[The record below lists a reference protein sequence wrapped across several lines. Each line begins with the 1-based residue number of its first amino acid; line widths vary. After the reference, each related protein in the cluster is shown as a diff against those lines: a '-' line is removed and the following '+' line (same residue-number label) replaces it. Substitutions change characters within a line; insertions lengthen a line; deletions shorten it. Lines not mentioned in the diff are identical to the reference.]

1 MKKLILPKSYWMCM
15 IITILL
21 CSGQIGWSQ
30 IFAKAQNKA
39 PRTEASSSIAT
50 QKLRTVLNDLK
61 SHYRVDILSEG
72 RLVEGIIIQTDAVD
86 YTQSLEYNLDKVLKA
101 NGLRFKKI
109 KSDSYLILE
118 DKKLKKFVESD
129 VRFQY
134 NNTSQPSE
142 ESSSIKNIEI
152 DLIANE
158 EVKGKVSDDKGGFLP
173 GVNIKIKGTQKG
185 TISGNDGSYKI
196 EANAGDVLVFSF
208 IGFKSQELTVN
219 ANQLVLNVALTES
232 LSTLG
237 EVVVVGS
244 RSSQARTNINS
255 AVPIDVITTKE
266 LKNFSQVDLGQI
278 LNYVAPSFNS
288 NRQTV
293 ADGSDHVDPASLR
306 GLGPDQVLVLVN
318 GKRRHSSALLNING
332 TVGRGSVGIDMN
344 VIPVAAIE
352 RIEVLRDG
360 AAAQYGSD
368 AIAGVINV
376 VLKKNVEGFSSSL
389 TLGQNMTTM
398 NYTAPNIAGGMDN
411 KIQSINDGQVIQF
424 DFSKG
429 FRLGKE
435 GSLTISAQYNEHG
448 KTNRSGEDN
457 IPTTYLGSNG
467 GFPTTPT
474 GQVQNDFRKNL
485 LVADKAIET
494 ANGYDRHNMVF
505 GNSSSKNLGLFF
517 NGGLPMG
524 KESELYFSGGLT
536 YRTGKGFGNY
546 RPPVARNQQPLN
558 TDGSLFYRD
567 GFLPGIGSEVQDQSI
582 ILGYKTKLGKWNMDL
597 SNTYGANS
605 FGFSVFNSGNATL
618 PNANNQQTE
627 FDAGKLKF
635 DQNTTNLDFSRLYE
649 KVGSISGLNLAFGA
663 EFRRDHYQIVA
674 GEKGSYSGEVK
685 NVPVAPIVANGPAYN
700 NGTTVAAPGAQVF
713 PGYQPS
719 NEVDK
724 SRTNLGLYAD
734 VEGEIANRL
743 LVGIATRY
751 ENYSD
756 FGSNFSNKISTR
768 LKLTEN
774 FAFRGSASTGFRAPS
789 LHQRYFNNTSTQFVS
804 GLPSNTLTV
813 NNDDPIARK
822 TIGVDAL
829 RPETSVSYTV
839 GLTGKIGRLSL
850 TVDAYQIEIQD
861 RIVYSG
867 AFSRALL
874 GFATT
879 DYVGVNNV
887 NFFANAANT
896 RTQGIDIVAN
906 FKQKV
911 GKGNLLLNAAI
922 NFNKNEV
929 TAINSTALIDSP
941 EKNDPT
947 KSPDTQFKNLLF
959 DRQQR
964 SRIEV
969 WQPKNKIN
977 LSATYNINKL
987 SVSVRVVRF
996 GEVKYIHN
1004 LDTEA
1009 KKADGTYWNT
1019 QFNRDAN
1026 GQAYIDQT
1034 FAPVLITDLVL
1045 GYALS
1050 KGIQLSIGANNI
1062 FDVYP
1067 QQIYIDPRNAYG
1079 SLDYSSGRDASNRG
1093 RLLFQ
1098 PNQGGYNGRFAFA
1111 KVSANF

>member
-1 MKKLILPKSYWMCM
+1 METTSA
-15 IITILL
+15 T
-21 CSGQIGWSQ
+21 S
-30 IFAKAQNKA
+30 
-39 PRTEASSSIAT
+39 T
-50 QKLRTVLNDLK
+50 QKLRGVLNDLK
-61 SHYRVDILSEG
+61 SYYRVDILSEG
-72 RLVEGIIIQTDAVD
+72 HLVEGITIPSDLVNFNL
-86 YTQSLEYNLDKVLKA
+86 SLENNLDKIFKN

-109 KSDSYLILE
+109 KQGSYLILE
-118 DKKLKKFVESD
+118 DKKIKKVVESD
-129 VRFQY
+129 ARFQD
-134 NNTSQPSE
+134 NAQQAE
-142 ESSSIKNIEI
+142 ENQSMKNLENI
-152 DLIANE
+152 LIASQ
-158 EVKGKVSDDKGGFLP
+158 EVKGKVSDEKGDLLP
-173 GVNIKIKGTQKG
+173 GVNIKIKGTKKG
-185 TISGNDGSYKI
+185 VISGSDGLYRI
-196 EANAGDVLVFSF
+196 EANAGDVLIFSF
-208 IGFKSQELTVN
+208 IGFKSKELIVDK
-219 ANQLVLNVALTES
+219 NQLVLNVTLTEG

-244 RSSQARTNINS
+244 RSSQARTNTNS
-255 AVPIDVITTKE
+255 AVPVDVITTKE

-368 AIAGVINV
+368 AIAGVINI
-376 VLKKNVEGFSSSL
+376 VLKKNFEGFSSSF

-398 NYTAPNIAGGMDN
+398 NYTAPNIAGGVDAKSQN
-411 KIQSINDGQVIQF
+411 INDGQVIQF

-435 GSLTISAQYNEHG
+435 GSLTVSGQYNEHG

-457 IPTTYLGSNG
+457 IPTTYLGANG
-467 GFPTTPT
+467 GFPATPM
-474 GQVQNDFRKNL
+474 GQVQNDFRNNL

-505 GNSSSKNLGLFF
+505 GNSSAKNLGIFF
-517 NGGLPMG
+517 NGGLPIG
-524 KESELYFSGGLT
+524 KKSEFYFSGGIT
-536 YRTGKGFGNY
+536 NRTGKGFGNY

-558 TDGSLFYRD
+558 TDGSLFYNN
-567 GFLPGIGSEVQDQSI
+567 GFLPGINSEIKDQSI
-582 ILGYKTKLGKWNMDL
+582 ILGYRTKLGEWKMDL
-597 SNTYGANS
+597 SNTFGANS
-605 FGFSVFNSGNATL
+605 FKFSVFNSGNATL
-618 PNANNQQTE
+618 PNNDNQQTE

-649 KVGSISGLNLAFGA
+649 KVGNISGLNLAFGA

-674 GEKGSYSGEVK
+674 GEKSSYSGETKSVA
-685 NVPVAPIVANGPAYN
+685 VAPIVAGGPAYN
-700 NGTTVAAPGAQVF
+700 NLTVLAAPGAQIF

-724 SRTNLGLYAD
+724 SRTNLGIYAD

-743 LVGIATRY
+743 LVGIASRF

-756 FGSNFSNKISTR
+756 FGSNFSNKISAR

-774 FAFRGSASTGFRAPS
+774 FAIRGSTSTGFRAPS
-789 LHQRYFNNTSTQFVS
+789 LHQRYFNNTSTQFIS

-813 NNDDPIARK
+813 NNDDPIARQ

-829 RPETSVSYTV
+829 RPETSVSYAM
-839 GLTGKIGRLSL
+839 GLTSKIGRFSL
-850 TVDAYQIEIQD
+850 TIDAYQIEIKD

-874 GFATT
+874 GFAAT
-879 DYVGVNNV
+879 DYVGINQV

-896 RTQGIDIVAN
+896 RTQGVDIVAS

-911 GKGNLLLNAAI
+911 GKGNLLFNAGI
-922 NFNKNEV
+922 NFNNNEV
-929 TAINSTALIDSP
+929 TAINSTTLIDSP
-941 EKNDPT
+941 AKNDPT

-977 LSATYNINKL
+977 LSATYNINKF

-996 GEVKYIHN
+996 GQVKYVHN

-1009 KKADGTYWNT
+1009 KKPDGTYWNP
-1019 QFNRDAN
+1019 QFSRDAN

-1079 SLDYSSGRDASNRG
+1079 SVDYAAGRDASNRG

-1111 KVSANF
+1111 KLSANF

>member
-1 MKKLILPKSYWMCM
+1 
-15 IITILL
+15 
-21 CSGQIGWSQ
+21 
-30 IFAKAQNKA
+30 
-39 PRTEASSSIAT
+39 
-50 QKLRTVLNDLK
+50 
-61 SHYRVDILSEG
+61 
-72 RLVEGIIIQTDAVD
+72 
-86 YTQSLEYNLDKVLKA
+86 
-101 NGLRFKKI
+101 
-109 KSDSYLILE
+109 
-118 DKKLKKFVESD
+118 
-129 VRFQY
+129 
-134 NNTSQPSE
+134 
-142 ESSSIKNIEI
+142 
-152 DLIANE
+152 
-158 EVKGKVSDDKGGFLP
+158 
-173 GVNIKIKGTQKG
+173 
-185 TISGNDGSYKI
+185 
-196 EANAGDVLVFSF
+196 
-208 IGFKSQELTVN
+208 
-219 ANQLVLNVALTES
+219 
-232 LSTLG
+232 
-237 EVVVVGS
+237 
-244 RSSQARTNINS
+244 
-255 AVPIDVITTKE
+255 
-266 LKNFSQVDLGQI
+266 
-278 LNYVAPSFNS
+278 
-288 NRQTV
+288 
-293 ADGSDHVDPASLR
+293 
-306 GLGPDQVLVLVN
+306 LVN

-332 TVGRGSVGIDMN
+332 TVGRGSVGTDMN

-389 TLGQNMTTM
+389 TLGQNITTM
-398 NYTAPNIAGGMDN
+398 NYTAPNIAGGIDN
-411 KIQSINDGQVIQF
+411 KSQSINDGQVIQF

-457 IPTTYLGSNG
+457 IPTTYLGSSG
-467 GFPTTPT
+467 GFPITPA

-485 LVADKAIET
+485 LVADKAIEV
-494 ANGYDRHNMVF
+494 ANGYDRRNMVF
-505 GNSSSKNLGLFF
+505 GNSSSKNYGLFI
-517 NGGLPMG
+517 NGGVPTG
-524 KESELYFSGGLT
+524 IKSELYFSAGIT

-558 TDGSLFYRD
+558 ADGSLFYRD
-567 GFLPGIGSEVQDQSI
+567 GFLPGISSEVQDQSI
-582 ILGYKTKLGKWNMDL
+582 IVGYKTKFGNWNMDL
-597 SNTYGANS
+597 SNTFGANS
-605 FGFSVFNSGNATL
+605 FGFTVINSGNATL
-618 PNANNQQTE
+618 PNTNNQQTQ
-627 FDAGKLKF
+627 FDSGKLRF

-674 GEKGSYSGEVK
+674 GEKASYSGDVK
-685 NVPVAPIVANGPAYN
+685 IVPVAPIFAGGPAYN
-700 NGTTVAAPGAQVF
+700 GGTAVAAPGAQIF

-756 FGSNFSNKISTR
+756 FGSNFSSKISTR

-774 FAFRGSASTGFRAPS
+774 FALRGSASTGFRAPS

-839 GLTGKIGRLSL
+839 GLTGKIGLLSL
-850 TVDAYQIEIQD
+850 TIDAYQIEIKD

-867 AFSRALL
+867 AFSRNLL
-874 GFATT
+874 GFTVT

-896 RTQGIDIVAN
+896 RTQGLDIVAN

-969 WQPKNKIN
+969 WQPNSKIN

-987 SVSVRVVRF
+987 SLSVRIVRF

-1004 LDTEA
+1004 LDTET
-1009 KKADGTYWNT
+1009 KKSDGTYWNT

-1034 FAPVLITDLVL
+1034 FAPVFITDLVF
-1045 GYALS
+1045 GYSIS

-1062 FDVYP
+1062 FDIYP

-1079 SLDYSSGRDASNRG
+1079 SLDYASGRDASNRG